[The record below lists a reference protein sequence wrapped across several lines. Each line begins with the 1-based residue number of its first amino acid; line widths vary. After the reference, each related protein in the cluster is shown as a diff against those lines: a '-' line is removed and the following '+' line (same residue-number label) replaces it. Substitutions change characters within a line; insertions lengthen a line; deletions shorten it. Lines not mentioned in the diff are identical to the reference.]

1 MFILLDYLSLWLNI
15 NSNIMNK
22 KIVTVDCQASK
33 QVRNPMK
40 PLKERCKEMG
50 AIPLSQF
57 EKEFWDAFNEGYRKH
72 GKH

>member
-1 MFILLDYLSLWLNI
+1 MIILHDYLSLWLNI

-33 QVRNPMK
+33 QVRMPMK

-50 AIPLSQF
+50 AIPHSKFAHDWMQMLEQRF
-57 EKEFWDAFNEGYRKH
+57 KQ
-72 GKH
+72 

>member
-1 MFILLDYLSLWLNI
+1 MIILLDYLSLWLNI

-57 EKEFWDAFNEGYRKH
+57 EKEFWDAFNKGYRKH